1 MTVEQIMQ
9 KIRGAIGNPESG
21 PLKDALP
28 LIEQGVRS
36 ALGDTGDKETR
47 VVKPVETRKDS

>member
-47 VVKPVETRKDS
+47 VVKPAETRKDS